1 MRRFYHVLLAT
12 VISTLV
18 VVGDR
23 MVDAWT
29 SGGLMLALVLAI
41 FILGFI
47 LIWTLLRL
55 LSGRRPVVNVSA
67 HFSRVRTFTDL
78 GQAMNRRR
86 SRSTGEAVEAQPL
99 LRRQSGDV
107 QDVQARDLP
116 PERGPDGR

>member
-1 MRRFYHVLLAT
+1 MQIIDFLVGAVLALVRFFLRLL
-12 VISTLV
+12 
-18 VVGDR
+18 
-23 MVDAWT
+23 
-29 SGGLMLALVLAI
+29 GLMLALVLAI

>member
-1 MRRFYHVLLAT
+1 MQIIDFLVGAVLALVRFFLRLL
-12 VISTLV
+12 
-18 VVGDR
+18 
-23 MVDAWT
+23 
-29 SGGLMLALVLAI
+29 GLMLALVLAI

-47 LIWTLLRL
+47 LIWTLLR
-55 LSGRRPVVNVSA
+55 
-67 HFSRVRTFTDL
+67 L